1 MGKRRAKRSDVRCEI
16 NFTIL
21 YSYFVSETL
30 SVRLDQSVGLMKISR
45 MSVSAKKA
53 PTTKGTKLA
62 AAARKECNK
71 LSDESRIHLT
81 ATAMRLI
88 YHNQAGATKAV
99 AHRG

>member
-1 MGKRRAKRSDVRCEI
+1 MSA
-16 NFTIL
+16 
-21 YSYFVSETL
+21 SE
-30 SVRLDQSVGLMKISR
+30 
-45 MSVSAKKA
+45 KKA
-53 PTTKGTKLA
+53 PLSKGTKLA

-88 YHNQAGATKAV
+88 YHNQAGATKAF